1 MRFLDIVSPS
11 HHIVE
16 DEAGVRQLEVFEQT
30 VELPA
35 VEGTPG
41 TVEVVSG
48 LRLLPRVVVVLEL
61 GGKTRDGERKRNRHE
76 KRIMCGF

>member
-1 MRFLDIVSPS
+1 MSPS

-16 DEAGVRQLEVFEQT
+16 DEAGVGQFEVFEQT

-48 LRLLPRVVVVLEL
+48 LRLLPSVVVVLEL
-61 GGKTRDGERKRNRHE
+61 EKGHSECESVETAKTDTNVRGTSV
-76 KRIMCGF
+76 